1 VATVTKPR
9 FSWRGVIAL
18 LAVCVALGSWA
29 LSSPVGSSPDDDF
42 HLASIWCGQGIR
54 AGYCEAGKTES
65 TREVPTEIATSL
77 CFAYQPETSASCQ
90 SGAQQDPPALTE
102 TARGNFEGL
111 YPPLFYGAMSIF
123 VGPSMAISVLV
134 MRLVNS
140 LIAVAVLAAL
150 LAVAPASRRVAVA
163 WGYGLTVVPLGLFII
178 PSTNPSSWAVIA
190 VGGFWIAAACAWEN
204 SGSRRWLSGAL
215 ALLLA
220 VMAAGSRGDAAVYVA
235 LSAIVVGLITWPP
248 RTGPH
253 HRWWLAAL
261 ATVGVLAG
269 AVFLLT
275 GQAAVATHGL
285 PTSTPGTGTSP
296 LALALVDTVQ
306 LPTLWVGIFGSWGLG
321 WLDTTLPS
329 LVWAAGLC
337 AFVGICF
344 LAVTR
349 AHRNSRIAAALVA
362 VALWLIPIYVLVKSN
377 AYVGAEVQPRYLLP
391 LFTLFAGI
399 LLWNWS
405 EGGRRLSRIQTWSV
419 VIALGVANAL
429 ALNVNIARYT
439 RGLDVRN
446 PWLDS
451 GVEWWWA
458 NAPSPMTVWVVGA
471 ASFALALTLAAP
483 LLEGGPASHRA
494 EHPPIPAE

>member
-1 VATVTKPR
+1 VATATKRR
-9 FSWRGVIAL
+9 FSLRAAL
-18 LAVCVALGSWA
+18 ALAATLLALGSWA

-54 AGYCEAGKTES
+54 AGNCEAGTTPS

-90 SGAQQDPPALTE
+90 PVEHRSPTPLSE
-102 TARGNFEGL
+102 TNRGNFDGL
-111 YPPLFYGAMSIF
+111 YPPLFYAGMSLF
-123 VGPSMAISVLV
+123 VGPSMGTSVLL
-134 MRLVNS
+134 MRLANS
-140 LIAVAVLAAL
+140 VLALGVLAAL
-150 LAVAPASRRVAVA
+150 LALAPARRRASVV

-178 PSTNPSSWAVIA
+178 PSTNPSSWAVIG
-190 VGGFWIAAACAWEN
+190 VGGFWIAALCAWEN
-204 SGSRRWLSGAL
+204 SGSRRWLSATL

-220 VMAAGSRGDAAVYVA
+220 VIAAGSRGDAAIYVA
-235 LSAIVVGLITWPP
+235 LSAVVVAVVTWPE
-248 RTGPH
+248 RH
-253 HRWWLAAL
+253 RRDYRWWIASLAAM
-261 ATVGVLAG
+261 AILAG
-269 AVFLLT
+269 TVFLLT
-275 GQAAVATHGL
+275 GQAAVATQGL
-285 PTSTPGTGTSP
+285 TSSTPSTETSA
-296 LALALVDTVQ
+296 LSLALVDTVQ
-306 LPTLWVGIFGSWGLG
+306 LPTLWIGIFGSWGLG
-321 WLDTTLPS
+321 WLDTSLPS

-349 AHRNSRIAAALVA
+349 AQRSTRVAAALVA
-362 VALWLIPIYVLVKSN
+362 VALWLVPLYVLVKSH
-377 AYVGAEVQPRYLLP
+377 AYVGAEVQPRYALP
-391 LFTLFAGI
+391 LFTLFAGL

-405 EGGRRLSRIQTWSV
+405 EGGHRLSRIQTWSV
-419 VIALGVANAL
+419 VLALGVANAL

-483 LLEGGPASHRA
+483 LLAGGPASRRA